1 MIKTIEN
8 QFDAKLYDLD
18 AVRKLESMG
27 FEDDSWGND
36 SCPKLLYEGK
46 GYTVLIW
53 IETVDPNMREFEGE
67 KQFTATLQTCG
78 VEGMRDGEHWI
89 DGTESLE
96 GLCGLFNITFRKC
109 KIPSYY
115 PC

>member
-1 MIKTIEN
+1 MTKTIHN

-36 SCPKLLYEGK
+36 SCPKLWYEGK

-53 IETVDPNMREFEGE
+53 IETIDPNMREFDDE

-78 VEGMRDGEHWI
+78 VDGMRDGEHWI

-96 GLCGLFNITFRKC
+96 DLCGLFNITFPKC

>member
-1 MIKTIEN
+1 MIKTIHN
-8 QFDAKLYDLD
+8 QFNAKLYDLD

-36 SCPKLLYEGK
+36 SCPKLWYEGK

-53 IETVDPNMREFEGE
+53 IETIDPNMREFEGE

-78 VEGMRDGEHWI
+78 VEGMSDGEHWI

-96 GLCGLFNITFRKC
+96 DLCGLFNITFPQC